1 MTAPPP
7 ASPWPSAV
15 FLHGLALLEDGNAA
29 DAIGAFTAALAECD
43 GAEQTERTAECLYG
57 IGAAHAESEQVEQA
71 TDAYARAADL
81 LAAGPLTELSVECAE
96 MAGRG
101 FDVLEQP
108 ERAVPYLRRAATGLE
123 CFGDLEEQAD
133 CDAILGSALADTG
146 QFREAMIVWRR
157 AAERY
162 LAVDRIVEAAECR
175 ESCGEAAMEIE
186 DAHRVRD
193 EHRTARELYERAGEL
208 SRTGACSYAI
218 GLACRELGETATAEQ
233 EFVRAKA
240 SATVEGNAAGAA
252 NCDEELAELYLA
264 DGRKEDAAAAFS
276 AAGAGYAAAGRH
288 LQAGQSRF
296 RAGELHLRAGRLR
309 AAIVEFTV
317 VRAQWLAADEP
328 GLAAAAD
335 VTLGIV
341 LQNCSDYED
350 ATAAYRRA
358 RAHYVGAG
366 ELLDVAECDMHLATV
381 RISMGDF
388 AEAAKLLRHATAV
401 FENHRS
407 DPRYAQCLLDT
418 GVVQGHRGRIQAAR
432 HLFAQ
437 ARRYADSEEL
447 LRSCLLEES
456 RLIVHGGGDF
466 TEALAMLDEVRAC
479 AEQAQEWAVAAQ
491 CLEFS
496 GLCQYHLSHYAVA
509 EDLLIRARQAYV
521 LLGLRTELAT
531 ADLHLGLVYYQTGRC
546 AEAEEAL
553 ERGRA
558 GLHEFEHHPF
568 TAHTESLIGGLHMR
582 AGRYRQAADA
592 FRTAAA
598 ELTRSGL
605 LFQAAVARL
614 SLGGALIMQGDH
626 SIGAEL
632 TESVLT
638 VFDSDPANGRYHAV
652 GLLNL
657 GCAELISGHYDAARA
672 RARAARQVTLD
683 IGDVVT
689 AAKCD
694 LIGAAAAAEA
704 GDVRVALEQGL
715 PAAVFVDAQRFGFAS
730 AAARISWREMNAV
743 IQAGMFQWAD
753 QLGDTTLLADL
764 IETTINSGTHVAEHH
779 SADDGGD
786 LQATLAALAVS
797 GADMSDTTTDHS
809 LAESGI
815 SGAAALIS
823 GAILPMRP
831 PPRLRMPDG
840 HVALAPYLAA
850 ADAAYA
856 PIERPGEVAVW

>member
-1 MTAPPP
+1 MTGPSLE
-7 ASPWPSAV
+7 SPWPSAV
-15 FLHGLALLEDGNAA
+15 FLHGLALLEDGKAA

-43 GAEQTERTAECLYG
+43 GTQQSERIAECLYG

-81 LAAGPLTELSVECAE
+81 LAEGPLTELSVECAE

-146 QFREAMIVWRR
+146 QFHEAMIVWRR

-193 EHRTARELYERAGEL
+193 EHRIARELYERAGEL

-218 GLACRELGETATAEQ
+218 GLACRELGETATAER

-276 AAGAGYAAAGRH
+276 AAGAGYAAAGKH

-309 AAIVEFTV
+309 AAILEFTG
-317 VRAQWLAADEP
+317 VRAQWVAADEP
-328 GLAAAAD
+328 GLAAAAE
-335 VTLGIV
+335 VMSGMV
-341 LQNCSDYED
+341 LQNCGDYED

-358 RAHYVGAG
+358 REHHTAAG

-388 AEAAKLLRHATAV
+388 AEATELLQHATAV
-401 FENHRS
+401 FENHRD
-407 DPRYAQCLLDT
+407 DPRYAQCLLNT
-418 GVVQGHRGRIQAAR
+418 GVVQGHRGRIPEAR
-432 HLFAQ
+432 RLFAQ

-447 LRSCLLEES
+447 LRSCLMEES

-466 TEALAMLDEVRAC
+466 TAALTMLDEARAG
-479 AEQAQEWAVAAQ
+479 AEQAQEWALAAQ

-496 GLCQYHLSHYAVA
+496 GLCRYHLSHYAAA
-509 EDLLIRARQAYV
+509 EDLLIRAREAYV
-521 LLGLRTELAT
+521 LLGLRTEIAT
-531 ADLHLGLVYYQTGRC
+531 ADLHLGLVYYQTGRSV
-546 AEAEEAL
+546 EAEEVL

-558 GLHEFEHHPF
+558 GLREFENHPY
-568 TAHTESLIGGLHMR
+568 TANTETLIGGLHMR

-626 SIGAEL
+626 RIGAEL

-638 VFDSDPANGRYHAV
+638 VFDADPANRRYHAV

-657 GCAELISGHYDAARA
+657 GCAELISGHYDAALA

-694 LIGAAAAAEA
+694 LIGAAAAAES
-704 GDVRVALEQGL
+704 GDVRAALEQGL

-730 AAARISWREMNAV
+730 ATARISWREMNAV
-743 IQAGMFQWAD
+743 LLAGIFHWAY

-764 IETTINSGTHVAEHH
+764 IETTINSGTHVAEHP

-786 LQATLAALAVS
+786 LQTTLAALAVS
-797 GADMSDTTTDHS
+797 GTDMSDTTIDEN
-809 LAESGI
+809 LAASGI